1 MPIKSIPVACAV
13 TALALLAPATGQAA
27 SFTVNT
33 TADTTVAGGCTTEP
47 ACSLR
52 DALSAAGASADPED
66 VVVVPA
72 GNYGVE
78 KGPLKISG
86 SESVVVRGA
95 GGRSTTIDAHGSS
108 RVFEAEAD
116 KTTIEGVTI
125 TGGLATE
132 ALGPRLPGDG
142 GGILA
147 YEAEEL
153 ILNGVSVSGN
163 SAAKNGGG
171 ISAPPE
177 SSTSKAPSVTINAS
191 TIADN
196 KVTGG
201 LVEGLGGGVYVLGN
215 LAIVN
220 STVSGNSAE
229 STAGMVQ
236 GGGVLAALE
245 PAATEPS
252 KVSILNTTIAGNSV
266 GAGGVGG
273 GLAIY
278 NPTPGIVTELAVKNT
293 IVAGNSSPTGPS
305 DCGTV
310 AMIASDHNLSS
321 DASCMFTDSGSKQNA
336 DAKLGPLGANGG
348 ETDTMALLAGS
359 PAIDAGTNE
368 GCPPADQ
375 RGVARPQGP
384 ACDIGAFELE
394 QGTSQKPGAPP
405 GPASAPTADLR
416 LRIKPKPKRP
426 QVGGKLSFL
435 ITVKNNGPATAKGT
449 IVKGTVPALAG
460 KASAPMLNG
469 KPSCKLAE
477 PKKGKRRLTCRL
489 GDLAAGATK
498 RVRVAIRTRHAG
510 KFRVRARV
518 RSGVS
523 DPNLKDNRATSGV
536 RIRS

>member
-1 MPIKSIPVACAV
+1 MLKSIPVACALAV
-13 TALALLAPATGQAA
+13 LALLAPLTAEAAT
-27 SFTVNT
+27 FTVNT

-72 GNYGVE
+72 GNYAVE
-78 KGPLKISG
+78 AGELFIGG

-95 GGRSTTIDAHGSS
+95 GARSTTIDAHGSS
-108 RVFEAEAD
+108 RVFEASAD
-116 KTTIEGVTI
+116 KTTIEGLTI
-125 TGGLATE
+125 TGGLASE
-132 ALGPRLPGDG
+132 AVGPNLPGDG

-147 YEAEEL
+147 FEAEEL
-153 ILNGVSVSGN
+153 ILNAVSISGN

-177 SSTSKAPSVTINAS
+177 GSTAPAVTINAS

-201 LVEGLGGGVYVLGN
+201 LIEGLGGGIYVLGD

-245 PAATEPS
+245 PTATEPS
-252 KVSILNTTIAGNSV
+252 KVSILNTTIAGNGV
-266 GAGGVGG
+266 GTAGVGG

-293 IVAGNSSPTGPS
+293 IVAGNSGPTGPS

-321 DASCMFTDSGSKQNA
+321 DASCMFTDSGSKQNM
-336 DAKLGPLGANGG
+336 DAKLGLLQANGG
-348 ETDTMALLAGS
+348 ETDTMALLTGS
-359 PAIDAGTNE
+359 PAIDAGTND
-368 GCPPADQ
+368 GCPPVDQ
-375 RGVARPQGP
+375 RGVARPQGT
-384 ACDIGAFELE
+384 ACDIGAFELA
-394 QGTSQKPGAPP
+394 QS
-405 GPASAPTADLR
+405 PASPPKTTPTTPTVPARADLN
-416 LRIKPKPKRP
+416 LRIRPKPKKP
-426 QVGGKLSFL
+426 PVGGKVTFL
-435 ITVKNNGPATAKGT
+435 ATVRNGG
-449 IVKGTVPALAG
+449 PALAPSVILEGTAPAGTVKVKAPKVSG
-460 KASAPMLNG
+460 KR
-469 KPSCKLAE
+469 SCKLAK
-477 PKKGKRRLTCRL
+477 PKKGKRKLTCRL
-489 GDLAAGATK
+489 GDLAPGQAK
-498 RVRVAIRTRHAG
+498 KVRVIVKASRPG
-510 KFRVRARV
+510 KLAVRAGV
-518 RSGVS
+518 RSGIA
-523 DPNLKDNRATSGV
+523 DPSLKGNKAKSVVKIRA
-536 RIRS
+536 

>member
-1 MPIKSIPVACAV
+1 MLKSIPVACLLA
-13 TALALLAPATGQAA
+13 ALALLAPITAEAAT
-27 SFTVNT
+27 FTVNT
-33 TADTTVAGGCTTEP
+33 TADTSVAGGCTTEP

-72 GNYGVE
+72 GSYAVE
-78 KGPLKISG
+78 AGELFIGG

-95 GGRSTTIDAHGSS
+95 GARSTTIDAHGSS
-108 RVFEAEAD
+108 RVFEVGAD

-125 TGGLATE
+125 TGGLASE
-132 ALGPRLPGDG
+132 AVGPNLPGDG

-153 ILNGVSVSGN
+153 ILNGVNLTGN

-177 SSTSKAPSVTINAS
+177 GSSVTAVTINAS
-191 TIADN
+191 TIAGN

-201 LVEGLGGGVYVLGN
+201 LVEGLGGGVYVLGD
-215 LAIVN
+215 LAILN

-245 PAATEPS
+245 PTATEPS

-266 GAGGVGG
+266 GTAGVGG

-278 NPTPGIVTELAVKNT
+278 NPTPGVVTELAVKNT
-293 IVAGNSSPTGPS
+293 IVAGNSGPTGPS

-310 AMIASDHNLSS
+310 ATIASDHNLSS
-321 DASCMFTDSGSKQNA
+321 DASCMFTDPGSRQNA
-336 DAKLGPLGANGG
+336 DAKLGPLQANGG

-368 GCPPADQ
+368 GCPATDQ
-375 RGVARPQGP
+375 RGVARPQGA
-384 ACDIGAFELE
+384 ACDIGAFELVPSPP
-394 QGTSQKPGAPP
+394 QTPPATPAAP
-405 GPASAPTADLR
+405 AKANLS
-416 LRIKPKPKRP
+416 LRIKPKPKKPRA
-426 QVGGKLSFL
+426 GGKVTFL
-435 ITVKNNGPATAKGT
+435 ATVGNGGPATATGVILKGA
-449 IVKGTVPALAG
+449 VPAGTVKVKSPKLAG
-460 KASAPMLNG
+460 KR
-469 KPSCKLAE
+469 SCRLAK
-477 PKKGKRRLTCRL
+477 PKKGKRKLTCRL
-489 GDLAAGATK
+489 GDLAAGKAK
-498 RVRVAIRTRHAG
+498 KVRVVVKAGGAG
-510 KFRVRARV
+510 KLAVRARV
-518 RSGVS
+518 RSGTA
-523 DPNLKDNRATSGV
+523 DPSLKDNKAKSV
-536 RIRS
+536 VKIRT